1 MFTVSQEMPEPE
13 TKGLHEDVLS
23 DPGWVDSSFITKCLN
38 ILERLLSG
46 YSEAL
51 ALAPSAYL
59 HIAHGLG
66 RIGWTLELGFECLAR
81 LAPVLCLSLQ
91 SEELHKL

>member
-1 MFTVSQEMPEPE
+1 MFTVSQEVPEPE

-51 ALAPSAYL
+51 ALAPSACL

-66 RIGWTLELGFECLAR
+66 GHEWTRQLL
-81 LAPVLCLSLQ
+81 
-91 SEELHKL
+91 